1 MKRKHLPLVGLLA
14 GGIFG
19 CHKEADV
26 VKTAAQAAADQKAI
40 AVRAAAD
47 QKIAAQ
53 NEADIFTSF
62 AKAGVDALE
71 LSTDEALVNTI
82 VRFAQM
88 RKQRARGA
96 AGSAYN
102 LKEAA

>member
-14 GGIFG
+14 GGIFA

-53 NEADIFTSF
+53 NEADSL
-62 AKAGVDALE
+62 KA
-71 LSTDEALVNTI
+71 
-82 VRFAQM
+82 
-88 RKQRARGA
+88 A
-96 AGSAYN
+96 A
-102 LKEAA
+102 LKEAAVKKAKETAAPAPTAPK